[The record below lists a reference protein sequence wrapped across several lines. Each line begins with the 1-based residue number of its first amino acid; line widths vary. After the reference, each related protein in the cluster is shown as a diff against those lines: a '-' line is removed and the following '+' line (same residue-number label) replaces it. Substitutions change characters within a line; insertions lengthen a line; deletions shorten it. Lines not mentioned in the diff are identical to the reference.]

1 MFKRKNPAQLQ
12 QQLAGLKGGSSFSNE
27 DKNEWKLKT
36 DNAGNGQAVIRFLPG
51 KAEYKLLKRKTSFWS
66 NILVIKDPANPENE
80 GKVFKFRFGQKIM
93 DKINAMVEVD
103 VDMGET
109 PVDVTCVYEGAN
121 FVMKVK
127 KVGGFQNYDECKF
140 LGQSEI
146 ANINDEETQ
155 KFLTENMAD
164 LSEIVAPS
172 QFKSFEVNEA
182 KFKQIMG
189 TAALGGAAAKAAAQA
204 DKIGD
209 DLDSFDKDLSDFES
223 KPTSSR

>member
-1 MFKRKNPAQLQ
+1 
-12 QQLAGLKGGSSFSNE
+12 
-27 DKNEWKLKT
+27 
-36 DNAGNGQAVIRFLPG
+36 
-51 KAEYKLLKRKTSFWS
+51 
-66 NILVIKDPANPENE
+66 
-80 GKVFKFRFGQKIM
+80 
-93 DKINAMVEVD
+93 
-103 VDMGET
+103 
-109 PVDVTCVYEGAN
+109 
-121 FVMKVK
+121 MK
-127 KVGGFQNYDECKF
+127 
-140 LGQSEI
+140 SEI

-223 KPTSSR
+223 KPTSSRSADDIMGDAGDSVGDDDLNDILNDL